1 MEDFLFWVV
10 VPAVAGGL
18 LSWLIT
24 RHYYRKSSID
34 VPEWAKPILRSL
46 PQNPPSKEKL
56 LELFQDA
63 LQRGDVA
70 PDPVLGHVAGSGSR
84 CLSRVSRTFQRVSPY
99 HVRRRRPHDCCGHM
113 PSLWLE

>member
-56 LELFQDA
+56 LELFQAA

-70 PDPVLGHVAGSGSR
+70 PDPVLGHVACPECHAPSSEFRHTTVGDDAHTIVVATCPR
-84 CLSRVSRTFQRVSPY
+84 CGWSEHAEV
-99 HVRRRRPHDCCGHM
+99 
-113 PSLWLE
+113 